1 MIFVTGGTGLLGAR
15 LLYDLALDG
24 QHIRA
29 LKRVSSSLKPFE
41 YWIRNE
47 PHLAKQIEW
56 VTGDLLDI
64 DSLES
69 ALKDVTQVYHC
80 GAMIST
86 SGRDHD
92 LMEKINVQG
101 TANLVNLCLDLP
113 ALQHFCHVSSVAAL
127 GREPGEEIYDE
138 NSHWQPGKHNS
149 HYAISKYGAE
159 REVWRAIAEGLP
171 AVIVN
176 PSVIIGPG
184 NWNLGSCRLFPMVK
198 KGWKFFTEGINGYVD
213 VRDVSSIM
221 RELAKRKITSERY
234 ILNAEN
240 ISYRDFFMW
249 MSESLHAP
257 KPSFLVKP
265 WMAEIAWRMA
275 LLRSLLSGKSTLISK
290 NYARVSQRATRYS
303 NHKIKSFLNFEFIPV
318 QKSIEYTAKAYLN
331 QHS

>member
-15 LLYDLALDG
+15 LLYDLALEG
-24 QHIRA
+24 HQIRA
-29 LKRVSSSLKPFE
+29 LKRAKSSLKPFE
-41 YWIRNE
+41 YWIRDE
-47 PHLAKQIEW
+47 PHLTKQIEW

-69 ALKDVTQVYHC
+69 ALKDVTQVYHS

-86 SGRDHD
+86 SSHDHD
-92 LMEKINVQG
+92 RMEKTNVQG

-113 ALQHFCHVSSVAAL
+113 ALQHFCHVSSVSAL
-127 GREPGEEIYDE
+127 GREPGEEMYDE

-184 NWNLGSCRLFPMVK
+184 NWNQGSCRLFPMVK
-198 KGWKFFTEGINGYVD
+198 KGWKFYTDGTNGYVD
-213 VRDVSSIM
+213 VRDVSTIM
-221 RELAKRKITSERY
+221 RELTKRKITAERY
-234 ILNAEN
+234 VLNAEN

-249 MSESLHAP
+249 MSDALHTP
-257 KPSFLVKP
+257 SPSFRVKP
-265 WMAEIAWRMA
+265 WMGEIAWRAA
-275 LLRSLLSGKSTLISK
+275 LFGSMFSGKSTLISK
-290 NYARVSQRATRYS
+290 NYARVSQRKTRYS
-303 NHKIKSFLNFEFIPV
+303 NHKIKSLLNYDFIPV
-318 QKSIEYTAKAYLN
+318 KDSIVYTADAYLQ
-331 QHS
+331 QHP